1 MATDKQMIWTRN
13 LLAFS
18 LVGAFVGGI
27 IAFTFYAIPE
37 SNRDIITY
45 MVGQL
50 SGMATMALGFYYVGR
65 NGQAVNKGT
74 EEDPLIIEGTDN
86 MVPVKTRGEKK

>member
-1 MATDKQMIWTRN
+1 MTGDKQMVWTRN

-50 SGMATMALGFYYVGR
+50 SGMATMALGFYYVGK
-65 NGQAVNKGT
+65 NGQANDKGT
-74 EEDPLIIEGTDN
+74 VDDPLIIEGSDD
-86 MVPVKTRGEKK
+86 MVPVKTKGEKR